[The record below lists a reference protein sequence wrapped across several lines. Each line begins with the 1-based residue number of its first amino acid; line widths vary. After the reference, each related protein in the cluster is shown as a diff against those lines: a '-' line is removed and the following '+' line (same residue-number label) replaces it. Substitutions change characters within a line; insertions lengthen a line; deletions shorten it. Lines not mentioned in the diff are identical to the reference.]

1 MLCLQGAPY
10 LDPPAF
16 AEMAENFFMVAQ
28 DLSPDM
34 REYYSDKGND
44 ASAASE
50 GKAASAATVPR
61 AVSDVT
67 AVLLA
72 MAVLGVA

>member
-34 REYYSDKGND
+34 REYYSD
-44 ASAASE
+44 
-50 GKAASAATVPR
+50 AASAATVPCALS
-61 AVSDVT
+61 AV
-67 AVLLA
+67 AAALLA
-72 MAVLGVA
+72 MAVVVVA